1 MSDPGIW
8 TAVGATAATTSA
20 LTGLTIHVINKV
32 AEARARPEADWIVQ
46 LWAWILE
53 DDPRDPETVPPD
65 MISFRGEAMN
75 CGDAKAFSVFVETSH
90 GSKVSMST
98 PLAKASASGIAADYH
113 EAFAVLEP
121 GAKFNFTGRMHKSE
135 WSEANIVI
143 DWITSP
149 TRLKKH
155 LTHTTKCSDQ
165 VSNPSG
171 LYDEAE

>member
-20 LTGLTIHVINKV
+20 LTGLTVHVINKV

-53 DDPRDPETVPPD
+53 DDPNSPEIVPPD
-65 MISFRGEAMN
+65 MVSFRGEAMN
-75 CGDAKAFSVFVETSH
+75 CGDAKGFSVVVEASDGTR
-90 GSKVSMST
+90 VLMST
-98 PLAKASASGIAADYH
+98 PLANATPFGITAAYH

-121 GAKFNFTGRMHKSE
+121 GAKFNFTGRMRKSD
-135 WSEANIVI
+135 WSEASIVI
-143 DWITSP
+143 NWITSP

-155 LTHTTKCSDQ
+155 LTHETKCSKQ
-165 VSNPSG
+165 VPNPGG
-171 LYDEAE
+171 LYDDAE